1 MPVGVQV
8 SGCGRRVRGGSGVRL
23 IGAAAAAC
31 ALAAGGCGITA
42 EQRAQMAES
51 ESVLAP
57 FLRSLSPQEA
67 ARWAA
72 DEYDADKRARGTLML
87 ANAPFGGADAY
98 LAMYRKYI
106 TDDSPGVRSAA
117 ALGLALHGSP
127 SDVPL
132 VLPLMKDPQKNVRLA
147 AVKALQRLHNP
158 EAIPVLLRAL
168 TVEGEAES
176 DVRAEAA
183 SALGQ
188 YADPKVLQGLIA
200 ALDDDNLLVTHNA
213 LQSLK
218 TLTGNDDLPDD
229 RKMWLKWAGNTRTP
243 FAAQRP
249 YTYPVFNRDKVW
261 TDFLPFIGGPVPN
274 EAPATP
280 AGMPRI

>member
-1 MPVGVQV
+1 MPVGVQA
-8 SGCGRRVRGGSGVRL
+8 SGCGWRVRRGSGVRVMC
-23 IGAAAAAC
+23 GAAAAC
-31 ALAAGGCGITA
+31 ALAAGGCGITS

-98 LAMYRKYI
+98 LAMYRKYV
-106 TDDSPGVRSAA
+106 TDDSPGVRGAA
-117 ALGLALHGSP
+117 ALGLAMHGSP

-158 EAIPVLLRAL
+158 EAIPVLLRAV

-213 LQSLK
+213 HQSLK
-218 TLTGNDDLPDD
+218 TLTGNDDLPDN
-229 RKMWLKWAGNTRTP
+229 RKLWLKWAGDTRTP
-243 FAAQRP
+243 FAAQRR

-261 TDFLPFIGGPVPN
+261 TDYLPFIGGPVPN

-280 AGMPRI
+280 AGMPSI

>member
-1 MPVGVQV
+1 MPVGAQV
-8 SGCGRRVRGGSGVRL
+8 SGLGRETRVL
-23 IGAAAAAC
+23 CAAAAAW
-31 ALAAGGCGITA
+31 ALSAGGCGITS
-42 EQRAQMAES
+42 EQRAEMAEN

-57 FLRSLSPQEA
+57 FFRSLSPQEA

-72 DEYDADKRARGTLML
+72 DEYDADKRGRGTLML

-98 LAMYRKYI
+98 LAMYRKYVK
-106 TDDSPGVRSAA
+106 DDSPGVRGAA
-117 ALGLALHGSP
+117 ALGLAMHGSP
-127 SDVPL
+127 GDVPL
-132 VLPLMKDPQKNVRLA
+132 VLPLMQDPQKNVRLA

-158 EAIPVLLRAL
+158 EAVPVLLKAV

-213 LQSLK
+213 HQSLQ
-218 TLTGNDDLPDD
+218 TLTGNDDLPDN
-229 RKMWLKWAGNTRTP
+229 RKMWLKWTGDTRTP
-243 FAAQRP
+243 FAARRA
-249 YTYPVFNRDKVW
+249 YTYPVFSRDKVW
-261 TDFLPFIGGPVPN
+261 TDYLPFIGGPVPN
-274 EAPATP
+274 EATASP
-280 AGMPRI
+280 AGMPSI